1 MKIRTYPMLFTDCR
15 NSVGKYLCSKNIL
28 CSKNAYAM
36 LVYSSHKTAEG
47 HFLVPEMSQ
56 GRGRSQLIIIGSDRG
71 MPDVFKKHYQTAG
84 LGWNQSIH
92 TFLQFFPI
100 I

>member
-1 MKIRTYPMLFTDCR
+1 
-15 NSVGKYLCSKNIL
+15 
-28 CSKNAYAM
+28 M